1 MSFDTSCDF
10 DNIFIIISDMLSF
23 SVIIYLLILSSKTIL
38 DFPYLDKFSDE
49 NTSLKKYSLKIE
61 YPPIFKL

>member
-1 MSFDTSCDF
+1 
-10 DNIFIIISDMLSF
+10 MLSF